1 VSRAIAVIAVMV
13 FDSFLEGALV
23 EARGR
28 FQVVG

>member
-1 VSRAIAVIAVMV
+1 VVRVSRAIVVMV
-13 FDSFLEGALV
+13 FDSFLEGALM